1 MIPGV
6 SMLEDSSAGAAVYRQ
21 VAQSSVALS
30 FRAVP
35 HTVSGT
41 MDLTTGLQLLLAFVL
56 VLLNGF
62 FVLAEFAL
70 VKVRTTRIEELAR
83 KGNRQAMMARGML
96 DELDEYLSATQLG
109 ITVASLGLGWVGEPA
124 FEHILQ
130 VMIGR
135 PTWMT
140 DGASHVLS
148 AIVAFC
154 LITFLHILLGEQAPK
169 ILAIRRAEQTTL
181 AIALP
186 MRWCFRL
193 FYIPMLAVNAG
204 CDLILKLLGLEADH
218 HEVAHTEQEL
228 RMLLF
233 ASQATGSFSFN
244 QLLML
249 ENLFDLSKQTVRD
262 AMIAWPQVQTLSAD
276 TPLDEVIRTVREH
289 RFSRIPVLDPK
300 SGDPVKYLL
309 MKDLLLLLPNEK
321 DWQRILRPLRIVG
334 PGDNLEVT
342 MQELQRDGANMA
354 VVMDGH
360 HPAGLITLEDILE
373 EIVGKIE
380 DEYPRLPRLF
390 LKDALESG
398 AILLDVAATNTEA
411 AIRELIAAI
420 PMSNI
425 PNDVDIAGLALTR
438 EQLIT
443 TDVGFGVA
451 IPHAR
456 CPKLARPIMVFGRSE
471 EGILFSPTSTE
482 PVRLIFLLI
491 TPADRPN
498 LQVFFLTQLANVAK
512 SEFVR
517 EKLRQAKTGEELLGI
532 IEAADPAVT
541 G

>member
-1 MIPGV
+1 
-6 SMLEDSSAGAAVYRQ
+6 
-21 VAQSSVALS
+21 
-30 FRAVP
+30 
-35 HTVSGT
+35 
-41 MDLTTGLQLLLAFVL
+41 MDLTDGLKLLLAFVL
-56 VLLNGF
+56 VMLNGF

-83 KGNRQAMMARGML
+83 NGDRRAKMARGML
-96 DELDEYLSATQLG
+96 EELDEYLSATQLG
-109 ITVASLGLGWVGEPA
+109 ITVASLALGWVGEPA

-130 VMIGR
+130 GLIGR
-135 PTWMT
+135 PDWMT
-140 DGASHVLS
+140 DKASHILS
-148 AIVAFC
+148 AIISFC
-154 LITFLHILLGEQAPK
+154 LITFLHILIGEQAPK

-186 MRWCFRL
+186 MRWCFRM
-193 FYIPMLAVNAG
+193 FYVPMLAVNAG

-218 HEVAHTEQEL
+218 HEVAHSEQEL

-244 QLLML
+244 QLLMV

-262 AMIAWPQVQTLSAD
+262 AMIAWPQVQTLPAD
-276 TPLDEVIRTVREH
+276 TPLAEVLRTVREH

-300 SGDPVKYLL
+300 SREPVKYLL
-309 MKDLLLLLPNEK
+309 MKDLLLLEHN
-321 DWQRILRPLRIVG
+321 DRNWQRILRPLRIVAS
-334 PGDNLEVT
+334 GDNLAIT

-360 HPAGLITLEDILE
+360 RPVGLITLEDILE

-390 LKDALESG
+390 LKESLESG
-398 AILLDVAATNTEA
+398 AILLDVKATTNEG

-420 PMSNI
+420 PPENI
-425 PNDVDIAGLALTR
+425 PANVDVAGLALAR

-443 TDVGFGVA
+443 TDVGLGVA

-456 CPKLARPIMVFGRSE
+456 CPRLAKPILVFGRSD
-471 EGILFSPTSTE
+471 EGILFSPTATE

-498 LQVFFLTQLANVAK
+498 LQVFFLAQLANVAK

-517 EKLRQAKTGEELLGI
+517 EKLRQAATPTELLNI

>member
-1 MIPGV
+1 
-6 SMLEDSSAGAAVYRQ
+6 
-21 VAQSSVALS
+21 
-30 FRAVP
+30 
-35 HTVSGT
+35 
-41 MDLTTGLQLLLAFVL
+41 MDWTTGLQLLLAFVL

-83 KGNRQAMMARGML
+83 KGDRHAILARGML
-96 DELDEYLSATQLG
+96 AELDEYLSATQLG
-109 ITVASLGLGWVGEPA
+109 ITVASLALGWVGEPA

-130 VMIGR
+130 SIIDR
-135 PTWMT
+135 PTWLS
-140 DGASHVLS
+140 DRASHILS
-148 AIVAFC
+148 AIVAFS

-169 ILAIRRAEQTTL
+169 ILAIRRAEQATL
-181 AIALP
+181 AVALP
-186 MRWCFRL
+186 MRWCYRL
-193 FYIPMLAVNAG
+193 FYIPMLAVNGG
-204 CDLILKLLGLEADH
+204 CDLILKLLGLEAEH

-233 ASQATGSFSFN
+233 ASQATGSFTFN
-244 QLLML
+244 QLLMV

-262 AMIAWPQVQTLSAD
+262 AMIAWPQVQTLSSD
-276 TPLDEVIRTVREH
+276 TPLVEVLRTVREH

-300 SGDPVKYLL
+300 SREPVKYLL
-309 MKDLLLLLPNEK
+309 MKDLLLLEPNDR
-321 DWQRILRPLRIVG
+321 DWQRILRPLRIVA

-354 VVMDGH
+354 VVMNGH
-360 HPAGLITLEDILE
+360 HPVGLITLEDILE

-390 LKDALESG
+390 LKDALETG
-398 AILLDVAATNTEA
+398 AIRLDVAATTAES
-411 AIRELIAAI
+411 AIRELCAAI
-420 PMSNI
+420 PAGNI
-425 PNDVDIAGLALTR
+425 PSDVDVTGLALAR

-456 CPKLARPIMVFGRSE
+456 CPRLIKPLLVFGRSE

-482 PVRLIFLLI
+482 PVRLIFLLV

-498 LQVFFLTQLANVAK
+498 LQVFFLAQLANVAK

-517 EKLRQAKTGEELLGI
+517 EKLRQAKTPEELLNI

>member
-1 MIPGV
+1 
-6 SMLEDSSAGAAVYRQ
+6 MLEDASFVAAVYRQ
-21 VAQSSVALS
+21 VEESSVALS
-30 FRAVP
+30 MRAVP
-35 HTVSGT
+35 HTVSIT

-83 KGNRQAMMARGML
+83 KGNRRAQVARKMI

-124 FEHILQ
+124 FARIIELG
-130 VMIGR
+130 VGR
-135 PTWMT
+135 PTWIT
-140 DGASHVLS
+140 PHASHVLS
-148 AIVAFC
+148 AILAFS
-154 LITFLHILLGEQAPK
+154 LITFLHILFGELAPK
-169 ILAIRRAEQTTL
+169 SLAIRRAEASTL
-181 AIALP
+181 WVAAP
-186 MRWCFRL
+186 MRWAYIF
-193 FYIPMLAVNAG
+193 FYVPMRALNGASNLV
-204 CDLILKLLGLEADH
+204 LRLLGLEAEH

-233 ASQATGSFSFN
+233 ATQATGSFSFN
-244 QLLML
+244 QLLMV

-276 TPLDEVIRTVREH
+276 TPLAEVLRTVREH
-289 RFSRIPVLDPK
+289 RFSRIPVLDSK
-300 SGDPVKYLL
+300 SREPVKYLL
-309 MKDLLLLLPNEK
+309 MKDLLLLDQGDR

-334 PGDNLEVT
+334 SGDNLQLT

-360 HPAGLITLEDILE
+360 HPVGLITLEDILE

-390 LKDALESG
+390 LKDALEAG

-420 PMSNI
+420 PASNI
-425 PNDVDIAGLALTR
+425 PSDVDIAGLTLTR

-443 TDVGFGVA
+443 TDVGLGVA

-456 CPKLARPIMVFGRSE
+456 CPRLSKPIMVFGRSE

-498 LQVFFLTQLANVAK
+498 LQVFFLAQLANVAK

-517 EKLRQAKTGEELLGI
+517 EKLRQARTAEELLGI

>member
-1 MIPGV
+1 M
-6 SMLEDSSAGAAVYRQ
+6 E
-21 VAQSSVALS
+21 
-30 FRAVP
+30 
-35 HTVSGT
+35 
-41 MDLTTGLQLLLAFVL
+41 LTTGLQLLLALVL

-83 KGNRQAMMARGML
+83 TGDRRAVLARGML
-96 DELDEYLSATQLG
+96 EELDEYLSATQLG
-109 ITVASLGLGWVGEPA
+109 ITVASLALGAVGEPA
-124 FEHILQ
+124 FEHIVQSL
-130 VMIGR
+130 IGR

-140 DGASHVLS
+140 DKVST
-148 AIVAFC
+148 AISMTVAFS
-154 LITFLHILLGEQAPK
+154 LITFLHILVGEQAPK

-244 QLLML
+244 QLLMV

-276 TPLDEVIRTVREH
+276 TPLADVLRAVREH

-300 SGDPVKYLL
+300 SHAPVKYLL
-309 MKDLLLLLPNEK
+309 MKDLLLLENNDR
-321 DWQRILRPLRIVG
+321 DWQHILRPLRITA
-334 PGDNLEVT
+334 PGDNLAVT

-354 VVMDGH
+354 VVIDGH
-360 HPAGLITLEDILE
+360 HPVGLITLEDILE

-390 LKDALESG
+390 LKDALDSG
-398 AILLDVAATNTEA
+398 AILLDVAATNTES

-420 PMSNI
+420 PAGNI
-425 PNDVDIAGLALTR
+425 PSDVDITGLALAR

-443 TDVGFGVA
+443 TDVGLGVA

-456 CPKLARPIMVFGRSE
+456 CPRLAKPIMVFGRSD
-471 EGILFSPTSTE
+471 EGILFSSSATE
-482 PVRLIFLLI
+482 PVRLIFLLV

-498 LQVFFLTQLANVAK
+498 LQVFFLAQLANVAK

-517 EKLRQAKTGEELLGI
+517 EKLRQAKSAKELLDI

>member
-1 MIPGV
+1 MIPSV
-6 SMLEDSSAGAAVYRQ
+6 SMLENSSAGAAVYRQ

-130 VMIGR
+130 AMIGR